1 MAKKIQASKSLQQV
15 KVEIRGKLGP
25 YLSMQRPMG
34 AMVAFI
40 KLDDRFAATLDSLL
54 EQRA

>member
-40 KLDDRFAATLDSLL
+40 KLDDRFAATLDSLQ

>member
-25 YLSMQRPMG
+25 YLSMQRPKG

-40 KLDDRFAATLDSLL
+40 KLDDRFAATLDSLQ